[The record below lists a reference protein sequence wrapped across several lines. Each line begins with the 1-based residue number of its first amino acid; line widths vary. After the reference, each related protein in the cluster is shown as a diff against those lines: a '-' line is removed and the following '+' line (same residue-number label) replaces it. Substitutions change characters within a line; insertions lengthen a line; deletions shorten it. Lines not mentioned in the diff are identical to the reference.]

1 MALILLLLPYMN
13 IINELTRGNSCQIIP
28 FFSFFHK
35 ETKRQKIRELLRKR
49 LEAATSSQH
58 QSNNTG
64 RYSDYLVSTA
74 LKDSKKEEI
83 GASVISTNQEAEQ
96 FEPSN
101 KDLTKNVP
109 KPNKMIIPKVW
120 FAVHIPI
127 VMIQ

>member
-1 MALILLLLPYMN
+1 MQDIT
-13 IINELTRGNSCQIIP
+13 I
-28 FFSFFHK
+28 FSTLYK

-64 RYSDYLVSTA
+64 RYSDHLVSKA

-83 GASVISTNQEAEQ
+83 VANVISANKESDQ

-109 KPNKMIIPKVW
+109 KQNKMIIPKVW
-120 FAVHIPI
+120 FAVHILS
-127 VMIQ
+127 VLIQ

>member
-1 MALILLLLPYMN
+1 MPDNAIL
-13 IINELTRGNSCQIIP
+13 
-28 FFSFFHK
+28 FFFHK
-35 ETKRQKIRELLRKR
+35 EAKRQKIRELLRKR

-74 LKDSKKEEI
+74 LKDSKKDEI

-109 KPNKMIIPKVW
+109 KQNKMIIPKVW
-120 FAVHIPI
+120 FAVHIQS
-127 VMIQ
+127 VLIQ